1 MFISTIIN
9 RLLSFYYILQNKELN
24 HKRYIFSKLDV
35 NELIKILWPNAS
47 KFGIVMIGVFLIWRA
62 NVMVAASFLGLSDA
76 AVYGLAIQVFFLLN
90 TISTVPLNVSLPKM
104 NILRS
109 QNNFDRLYVL
119 FNKVLIF
126 QLFVYI
132 ISGLCILF
140 LGNFILEYIDSSV
153 RFPKQEI
160 LFVMLIIFL
169 LEINH
174 GTCSNFITT
183 GNTIPFVKAAII
195 SGSFIVIFSLIF
207 TPILGIWGLVLSH
220 GIVQLAYNNWK
231 WPLEISKFFKKNY
244 FVILKDG
251 LFNLVI
257 VNFKGLKK

>member
-1 MFISTIIN
+1 
-9 RLLSFYYILQNKELN
+9 
-24 HKRYIFSKLDV
+24 
-35 NELIKILWPNAS
+35 
-47 KFGIVMIGVFLIWRA
+47 
-62 NVMVAASFLGLSDA
+62 MVAASFLGLSDA

-90 TISTVPLNVSLPKM
+90 TISTVPLNVSLPTM

-126 QLFVYI
+126 QLFIYI

-169 LEINH
+169 LERSIFLLW
-174 GTCSNFITT
+174 FI
-183 GNTIPFVKAAII
+183 IMDSVK
-195 SGSFIVIFSLIF
+195 
-207 TPILGIWGLVLSH
+207 
-220 GIVQLAYNNWK
+220 
-231 WPLEISKFFKKNY
+231 
-244 FVILKDG
+244 VILWMDH
-251 LFNLVI
+251 
-257 VNFKGLKK
+257 